1 MGIPSVRIAVCLAVC
16 VFGVCS
22 GWVSS
27 GGAATIS
34 AVGVKYDVT
43 DFSSSGYPIG
53 TLGYWFANVGAP
65 EPVTNAPINQ
75 NQANGLPSWAVM
87 NFPSSFPVDNLDGK
101 PYAVSQGGLA
111 GANQIKLP
119 NGATDGSGQLVDVR
133 MTANGSDTLIK
144 DITFDANAP
153 TGLYFSVVLDNV
165 PLSAGTQISRVRATY
180 RMPQDGN
187 TIVRALFDIP
197 LSAFDGIAD
206 VYTFRLDGI
215 QATGYLALQLTT
227 TGNTTSAGMAG
238 FAFDTALVPEPS
250 GLALLAF
257 GAAGIAGILLRK
269 RGARR

>member
-1 MGIPSVRIAVCLAVC
+1 MC
-16 VFGVCS
+16 
-22 GWVSS
+22 VSS
-27 GGAATIS
+27 GSAATIS
-34 AVGVKYDVT
+34 AVTVKYDVT
-43 DFSSSGYPIG
+43 DFSSSGYQIG
-53 TLGYWFANVGAP
+53 TQGYWFANVGAT
-65 EPVTNAPINQ
+65 EPVTNAPVNQ
-75 NQANGLPSWAVM
+75 SQANGLPSWAVL

-119 NGATDGSGQLVDVR
+119 DGTPTGSGQVVDVR
-133 MTANGSDTLIK
+133 MTANGSDTLVK

-153 TGLYFSVVLDNV
+153 AGLYFSVILDNV

-197 LSAFDGIAD
+197 LNNFDGIAD

-227 TGNTTSAGMAG
+227 TGNTTAAGMAG
-238 FAFDTALVPEPS
+238 FAFDATLVPEPS
-250 GLALLAF
+250 SLALLILGGVAM
-257 GAAGIAGILLRK
+257 AGVVLRK
-269 RGARR
+269 RVARQR